1 MLELASCREGSAGV
15 AALGKAVGTARV
27 VDVVDGVVH
36 QPAIAGVV
44 ESERYVNPIL

>member
-1 MLELASCREGSAGV
+1 LASCREGSAGV

>member
-1 MLELASCREGSAGV
+1 
-15 AALGKAVGTARV
+15 
-27 VDVVDGVVH
+27 VVDGVVH